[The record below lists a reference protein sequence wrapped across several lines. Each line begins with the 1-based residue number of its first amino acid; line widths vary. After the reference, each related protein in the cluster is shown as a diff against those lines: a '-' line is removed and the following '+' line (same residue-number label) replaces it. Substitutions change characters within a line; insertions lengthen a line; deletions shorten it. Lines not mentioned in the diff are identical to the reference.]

1 MYVNS
6 RTEGFSFLTKA
17 VILYGSD
24 VLSKNRY
31 DACYGKSLKVRRV
44 VAEKLEELMK
54 NYDAI
59 LTPVCKAN
67 EYKAYDIS
75 ESFGKV
81 FEESVFTATANL
93 VGTPALVTKGVQLMG
108 KHFGEST
115 LLSLA
120 GSVERMGE

>member
-1 MYVNS
+1 
-6 RTEGFSFLTKA
+6 
-17 VILYGSD
+17 
-24 VLSKNRY
+24 
-31 DACYGKSLKVRRV
+31 
-44 VAEKLEELMK
+44 MK

-59 LTPVCKAN
+59 LTPVCSKS
-67 EYKAYDIS
+67 EYKAYEIS

-81 FEESVFTATANL
+81 FGESVFTAGANL
-93 VGTPALVTKGVQLMG
+93 IGTPALVSNGVQLMG